1 MRATTLGTVL
11 QHQLLPQFNSTVG
24 LVDRN
29 GVILYWSNSSFIGN
43 DIFGKYAQSMLSF
56 LLSKES
62 KDSMNR
68 LMNDSLHGKRGSG
81 YISINSITNTIS
93 YEPVKING
101 KYFLTLYVISHII
114 LQAM

>member
-1 MRATTLGTVL
+1 
-11 QHQLLPQFNSTVG
+11 
-24 LVDRN
+24 
-29 GVILYWSNSSFIGN
+29 
-43 DIFGKYAQSMLSF
+43 
-56 LLSKES
+56 
-62 KDSMNR
+62 
-68 LMNDSLHGKRGSG
+68 MNDSLHGKRGSG